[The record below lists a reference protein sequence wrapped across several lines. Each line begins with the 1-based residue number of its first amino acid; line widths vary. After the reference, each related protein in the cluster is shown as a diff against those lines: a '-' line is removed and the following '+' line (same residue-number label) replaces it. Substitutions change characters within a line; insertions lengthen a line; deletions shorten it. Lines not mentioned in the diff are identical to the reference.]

1 MKSATTALPET
12 PPGDVTAGIDW
23 ASDDHAVCILD
34 GRGREIARAVVEHT
48 STGLRELTR
57 LLARHGACEV
67 AIERPTARSSRPCST
82 PRSRSS

>member
-48 STGLRELTR
+48 STGRRELTR

-67 AIERPTARSSRPCST
+67 AI
-82 PRSRSS
+82 